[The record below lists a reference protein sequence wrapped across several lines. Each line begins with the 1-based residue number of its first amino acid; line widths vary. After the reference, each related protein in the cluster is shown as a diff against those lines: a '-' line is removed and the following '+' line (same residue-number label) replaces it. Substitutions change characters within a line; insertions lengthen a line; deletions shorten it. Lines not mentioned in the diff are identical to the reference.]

1 MLDEVLISNPARDK
15 AWESWIKRKDVRM
28 YMKSKSEFKF
38 PLDGSYET
46 WVTAWTK
53 AWDAGFQEGYDIN
66 LEDVDPELEITQSD
80 WVGLRALY
88 ILLAIDTSSSVS
100 GEVIKIVEHYT
111 NKYGPGKII
120 NAMSMLSRDNAV
132 RDTFSAPDVM
142 WARQVEKAI
151 DDSIV
156 DTKTI
161 TKVDW

>member
-1 MLDEVLISNPARDK
+1 
-15 AWESWIKRKDVRM
+15 
-28 YMKSKSEFKF
+28 MKSKSEFKF

-88 ILLAIDTSSSVS
+88 ILLAIDISSSVS

-111 NKYGPGKII
+111 KKYGYGKII
-120 NAMSMLSRDNAV
+120 NAMSMLSRDNAEQN
-132 RDTFSAPDVM
+132 TFSAPDVM
-142 WARQVEKAI
+142 WARQVEQAI

>member
-1 MLDEVLISNPARDK
+1 MLDDIAISNPARDK
-15 AWESWIKRKDVRM
+15 AWEAWIKRKDVRM
-28 YMKSKSEFKF
+28 YMKSKSDFKF

-111 NKYGPGKII
+111 KKYGYGKII
-120 NAMSMLSRDNAV
+120 NAMSMLSRDNAEQN
-132 RDTFSAPDVM
+132 TFSAPDVM
-142 WARQVEKAI
+142 WARQVEQAI

>member
-1 MLDEVLISNPARDK
+1 MLDEIQINNPARDK
-15 AWESWIKRKDVRM
+15 AWEAWIKRKDVQM
-28 YMKSKSEFKF
+28 YMKSKSDFKF

-46 WVTAWTK
+46 WVTAWSK
-53 AWDAGFQEGYDIN
+53 AWDAGFQEGCN
-66 LEDVDPELEITQSD
+66 AKLEDIDPELEIAKSD

-88 ILLAIDTSSSVS
+88 ILLAIDTSSSMS
-100 GEVIKIVEHYT
+100 KEVIKIVKYYT
-111 NKYGPGKII
+111 KKYGLGKMI

-142 WARQVEKAI
+142 WARQIEQSI

>member
-1 MLDEVLISNPARDK
+1 MFDDIPIHNRERDK

-38 PLDGSYET
+38 PLDGSYEI

-88 ILLAIDTSSSVS
+88 ILLAIDISSSVS

-111 NKYGPGKII
+111 KKYGYGKII
-120 NAMSMLSRDNAV
+120 NAMSMLSRDNAEQN
-132 RDTFSAPDVM
+132 TFSAPDVM
-142 WARQVEKAI
+142 WARQVEQAI